1 MRGFKVSLTGAVIFL
16 IGMLLLF
23 VMPVGLPIALILIGG
38 VLVWGGFLW
47 TLFGRYFRQPPPSGG

>member
-23 VMPVGLPIALILIGG
+23 VMPVALPIALILFGG

-47 TLFGRYFRQPPPSGG
+47 TLFGRYFRQQPPPGS